1 MSRFS
6 TPVERRWHGLDDG
19 VLAYALAALRSLWIW
34 PVLYLATWGLFPG
47 QSDLL
52 APLTVFG
59 LLAGGT
65 LAAQCGSFLLEGRRA
80 ALAVALAGLV
90 AVLIALYLGLGR
102 ELAPLW
108 DPRWLAA
115 LPAQPGRALLILL
128 PAVGLWWWGLLA
140 GRDRVSYDSLVYNF
154 TLGLT
159 GLMLVVVLSSATQ
172 IMPTSTTLAIL
183 LTFLALGLF
192 VLALASIQ
200 AARRY
205 ESARAGH
212 DLPLARHWWGTVGA
226 IVAALLLVALLL
238 SRFFLPE
245 TLGSLAAGITTVLT
259 FLGRIF
265 VWLIVIVSYP
275 IFMLLE
281 WLVRLLPVREGMSH
295 QRRIALPPS
304 FSEQFGNLTEGST
317 ALAPGLEAPLWII
330 GGVVVAG
337 LVMLIFLLAFRRFR
351 TYAEEDVAEAHESI
365 LSLDLLKAQLARL
378 LRRHGAGNGA
388 LPAPFVALSG
398 NEPHVRVRRTYQA
411 LLAWAA
417 AHELARPPGITPE
430 RYQQLLSDGY
440 PSHGEQFRVIT
451 AAYGFARYGA
461 MPVSEESAV
470 AAAAAWQQIIEYT
483 EMEVPDMTAS
493 IGGMHPLLVRVCTFA
508 GVVLQYSSLDRGV
521 AQPGSA
527 LEWGSRSRRFKS
539 SRPDQT
545 VARLLPNTRWGLC
558 FSKAHSL
565 PCCMDQR

>member
-6 TPVERRWHGLDDG
+6 NPVERRWHGLDDG
-19 VLAYALAALRSLWIW
+19 VLAYALAALRSLWVW

-90 AVLIALYLGLGR
+90 AVLIALYLGLEG
-102 ELAPLW
+102 ELAPPW

-115 LPAQPGRALLILL
+115 LPAQLGRALLILL

-140 GRDRVSYDSLVYNF
+140 GRDRVSYDSLVRNF

-183 LTFLALGLF
+183 LAFLALGLF

-226 IVAALLLVALLL
+226 IVGTLLLVALLL

-245 TLGSLAAGITTVLT
+245 TLGSLAAGIATLLT
-259 FLGRIF
+259 FLGQIL

-281 WLVRLLPVREGMSH
+281 WLVRLLPMREG
-295 QRRIALPPS
+295 
-304 FSEQFGNLTEGST
+304 
-317 ALAPGLEAPLWII
+317 
-330 GGVVVAG
+330 
-337 LVMLIFLLAFRRFR
+337 
-351 TYAEEDVAEAHESI
+351 DVT
-365 LSLDLLKAQLARL
+365 
-378 LRRHGAGNGA
+378 
-388 LPAPFVALSG
+388 PAP
-398 NEPHVRVRRTYQA
+398 NR
-411 LLAWAA
+411 
-417 AHELARPPGITPE
+417 
-430 RYQQLLSDGY
+430 
-440 PSHGEQFRVIT
+440 
-451 AAYGFARYGA
+451 
-461 MPVSEESAV
+461 V
-470 AAAAAWQQIIEYT
+470 AAE
-483 EMEVPDMTAS
+483 
-493 IGGMHPLLVRVCTFA
+493 
-508 GVVLQYSSLDRGV
+508 LQLNN
-521 AQPGSA
+521 SA
-527 LEWGSRSRRFKS
+527 I
-539 SRPDQT
+539 
-545 VARLLPNTRWGLC
+545 
-558 FSKAHSL
+558 
-565 PCCMDQR
+565 